1 MKQALQQMVMD
12 LDGLER
18 QVGQMLSFKEAT
30 YKRVPLFASAGVV
43 FARGEFA
50 AKEAVWVN
58 GGEDFH
64 MCGLS
69 YSVVVRDNSTNIFGM
84 VDQGQMMEVSGIGD
98 PTRFDFMWNFRL
110 ASTASRYC
118 MPANGVQFMPRPALG
133 NRDRGGT
140 LEFDSPYLVAGG
152 DSVITTIKPVF
163 FGPADVPASTVAF
176 IVELVPWGYRTGA
189 MADSAFDRGVG

>member
-12 LDGLER
+12 LDVLER
-18 QVGQMLSFKEAT
+18 QVGQMLAFKEAA

-69 YSVVVRDNSTNIFGM
+69 YCVAVREASTVIHSA
-84 VDQGQMMEVSGIGD
+84 VDMGQVMISAGQ
-98 PTRFDFMWNFRL
+98 RFDFMWNFRL

-118 MPANGVQFMPRPALG
+118 MPANGVQYMPRSALG

-140 LEFDSPYLVAGG
+140 LEFDSPYLVKGG
-152 DSVITTIKPVF
+152 DSIITTIKPVVF
-163 FGPADVPASTVAF
+163 PLDPQPPADLYAF
-176 IVELVPWGYRTGA
+176 LVELVPWGYRTGA